1 MIPLIALITGSAKSL
16 LTGEL
21 SPIDSINQLDMS
33 PSDIAAAKQQLP
45 IYPYPHQQHFISQRL
60 VLPTTAPQLTAKNLT
75 TIK

>member
-45 IYPYPHQQHFISQRL
+45 IYPIPSPAALYFSASYITHDSSPINSL
-60 VLPTTAPQLTAKNLT
+60 E
-75 TIK
+75 